1 MTEPRPLSSR
11 SRPRANPFIAGPS
24 VGFTAA
30 FVGREDIL
38 RRVELELAS
47 GSKSLVLYGQRRIG
61 KTSVLEALT
70 RRLPT
75 RGPYHTVYFD
85 LQDKAQEP
93 LGNVL
98 HLLATAIAER
108 LGVPPPTFFTD
119 IRRHFREN
127 WLPEV
132 LARFEPQAR
141 LIILFDEF
149 DVLADPQHQ
158 DHAAAKALFPYLREL
173 LGSELPIFIIFTIGR
188 SIVDLSSDALSL
200 FKQITTHRI
209 SVLNHTEANSLLDLS
224 ESDGLLRWSHEAR
237 AAILE
242 HTHGHPYFLQQIG
255 KELWI
260 NRIAERTSPSAP
272 YEVEAADVDAVLPDV
287 LAHSHN
293 VLEWLWGGLTPACRL
308 VASAFAEHGP
318 SVRSTDELQQILHR
332 SGVRTVIRELEDAP
346 RLLREWDIIEPV
358 GDGFRFRVELLR
370 AWIRLN
376 KPLRMVQEELD
387 RIQPAAEN
395 FFNLANLRV
404 REGKHSD
411 ALRYLQDALREN
423 PNHVGAALTL
433 IEIYTSEGLLEDAQR
448 HLESLH
454 DLRPAIAAPKLA
466 NLLILRARSTDD
478 ALVAES
484 LYERALTYIPH
495 HSEAKRGLT
504 QIYLTRAQNF
514 ERAGRLTEAL
524 EAYQRSGATAD
535 AKRIERE
542 IAYRRRAAEFV
553 KLLDLEAE
561 HKYADALRLARGLEA
576 EDPSSLP
583 ERRGQSVSWEAYI
596 KELAEAQDLVAL
608 IQRAHEHILAG
619 QGDAAATLLIEVL
632 RLRPTY
638 PNAARYL
645 YWAIHGVDPEQR
657 DPAELRRLRAYP
669 YLSGFTVFSAIT
681 AVLAILTLMTHG
693 PFAPSAAE
701 REIAASTSGDAP
713 TPNLD
718 PRTSSLPELPRISLP
733 YAQNPADTLEKP
745 PAWAPTAEQ
754 IDELD
759 KALRS
764 AFAESSTALLGRH
777 LGADASAEERAWHT
791 AASARINARRHAW
804 LDLAIEIAPSDRKA
818 GLRGRKNEFPPNEPG
833 ADDPIQSALAELTA
847 LKGPIDLLWLDDPSA
862 HPNGDP
868 CLLPA
873 ARALR
878 ELRAGDRLIAH
889 PLIDEAAE
897 ACGSNP
903 IVDVLRALARP
914 QRPTATAERAI
925 QSATS
930 AILRECEA
938 EANPGSTLEVV
949 FEHPSGSTHLEPR
962 IDGIYK
968 NTQLG
973 DCALKVA
980 RARLGRAP
988 LAPPAADVPAIVKS
1002 IRF

>member
-38 RRVELELAS
+38 HRVELELAS

-98 HLLATAIAER
+98 HLLAEAIAER
-108 LGVPPPTFFTD
+108 LGVPPPPFFADT
-119 IRRHFREN
+119 RRHFRET

-132 LARFEPQAR
+132 LACFEPDAR

-173 LGSELPIFIIFTIGR
+173 LGSKLPIFIIFTIGR
-188 SIVDLSSDALSL
+188 SIGDLSSDAHAL
-200 FKQITTHRI
+200 FKEISEHRI

-318 SVRSTDELQQILHR
+318 SVRSTDELQQLLHR
-332 SGVRTVIRELEDAP
+332 SGIRSVIRELETAP
-346 RLLREWDIIEPV
+346 HLLLEWDIIEPV

-376 KPLRMVQEELD
+376 KPLRMVQDELD
-387 RIQPAAEN
+387 RLQPTAEN
-395 FFNLANLRV
+395 FFSIAKSRISEKNHA
-404 REGKHSD
+404 E
-411 ALRYLQDALREN
+411 ALKFLQDALREN
-423 PNHVGAALTL
+423 PYHLGAALTL

-454 DLRPAIAAPKLA
+454 DIRPAVAAPKLA
-466 NLLILRARSTDD
+466 NLLIIRARGTDD

-504 QIYLTRAQNF
+504 QLYLTRAQNF
-514 ERAGRLTEAL
+514 ERAGRLDDAL
-524 EAYQRSGATAD
+524 AAYQRSGATAD

-542 IAYRRRAAEFV
+542 IAYRRRAAEFA

-596 KELAEAQDLVAL
+596 KELAEAQDLVTL

-701 REIAASTSGDAP
+701 REIAGGAP
-713 TPNLD
+713 MTNLD
-718 PRTSSLPELPRISLP
+718 PPTSSLPALPPATLP
-733 YAQNPADTLEKP
+733 SAQDPADTLEKNARLDP
-745 PAWAPTAEQ
+745 YRRAPRRARQSPARRLRR
-754 IDELD
+754 ELD
-759 KALRS
+759 R
-764 AFAESSTALLGRH
+764 
-777 LGADASAEERAWHT
+777 
-791 AASARINARRHAW
+791 
-804 LDLAIEIAPSDRKA
+804 
-818 GLRGRKNEFPPNEPG
+818 
-833 ADDPIQSALAELTA
+833 
-847 LKGPIDLLWLDDPSA
+847 
-862 HPNGDP
+862 
-868 CLLPA
+868 A
-873 ARALR
+873 ARPPPGRRRQRRGACVAHRR
-878 ELRAGDRLIAH
+878 ERPHQRPAPR
-889 PLIDEAAE
+889 
-897 ACGSNP
+897 
-903 IVDVLRALARP
+903 LARP
-914 QRPTATAERAI
+914 RHRDRPKRPQGGPARPKERIPPQRAPRRRSDPKRPRRAHRA
-925 QSATS
+925 QGADRPPLARRS
-930 AILRECEA
+930 
-938 EANPGSTLEVV
+938 
-949 FEHPSGSTHLEPR
+949 
-962 IDGIYK
+962 
-968 NTQLG
+968 LG
-973 DCALKVA
+973 PPQRRSLPVA
-980 RARLGRAP
+980 RRPRPPRAARGRSP
-988 LAPPAADVPAIVKS
+988 HRSPPHRRGRRSLRLQPNRRRPSSPRPPAAPQRHRGTRD
-1002 IRF
+1002 

>member
-38 RRVELELAS
+38 HRVELELAS

-98 HLLATAIAER
+98 HLLAEAIAER
-108 LGVPPPTFFTD
+108 LGVPPPPFFADT
-119 IRRHFREN
+119 RRHFRET

-132 LARFEPQAR
+132 LACFEPDAR

-173 LGSELPIFIIFTIGR
+173 LGSKLPIFIIFTIGR
-188 SIVDLSSDALSL
+188 SIGDLSSDAHAL
-200 FKQITTHRI
+200 FKEISEHRI

-318 SVRSTDELQQILHR
+318 SVRSTDELQQLLHR
-332 SGVRTVIRELEDAP
+332 SGIRSVIRELETAP
-346 RLLREWDIIEPV
+346 HLLLEWDIIEPV

-376 KPLRMVQEELD
+376 KPLRMVQDELD
-387 RIQPAAEN
+387 RLQPTAEN
-395 FFNLANLRV
+395 FFSIAKSRISEKNHA
-404 REGKHSD
+404 E
-411 ALRYLQDALREN
+411 ALKFLQDALREN
-423 PNHVGAALTL
+423 PYHLGAALTL

-454 DLRPAIAAPKLA
+454 DIRPAVAAPKLA
-466 NLLILRARSTDD
+466 NLLIIRARGTDD

-504 QIYLTRAQNF
+504 QLYLTRAQNF
-514 ERAGRLTEAL
+514 ERAGRLDDAL
-524 EAYQRSGATAD
+524 AAYQRSGATAD

-542 IAYRRRAAEFV
+542 IAYRRRAAEFA

-596 KELAEAQDLVAL
+596 KELAEAQDLVTL

-701 REIAASTSGDAP
+701 REIAGGAP
-713 TPNLD
+713 MTNLD
-718 PRTSSLPELPRISLP
+718 PPTSSLPALPPATLP
-733 YAQNPADTLEKP
+733 SAQDPADTLEKT
-745 PAWAPTAEQ
+745 PAWTPTAEHL
-754 IDELD
+754 DELD
-759 KALRS
+759 KALRA

-804 LDLAIEIAPSDRKA
+804 LDLAIEIAPNDRKA
-818 GLRGRKNEFPPNEPG
+818 GLRGRKNEFPPNEPR

-914 QRPTATAERAI
+914 QRPSATAERAI
-925 QSATS
+925 KSATS

-938 EANPGSTLEVV
+938 EANPGTTLEIV
-949 FEHPSGSTHLEPR
+949 FEQPSGSTHLEPR

-968 NTQLG
+968 NTLLG

-988 LAPPAADVPAIVKS
+988 LAPAADDVPAIVKS